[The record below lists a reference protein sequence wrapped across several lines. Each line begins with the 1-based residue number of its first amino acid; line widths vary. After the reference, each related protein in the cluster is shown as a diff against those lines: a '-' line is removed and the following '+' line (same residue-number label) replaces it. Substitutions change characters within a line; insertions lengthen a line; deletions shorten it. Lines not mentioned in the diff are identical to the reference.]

1 MIRNLRRKFIVIS
14 MCSTFLVLAVILGA
28 LNIVTYRKSVER
40 ADELLDILKNNRENI
55 SSEPGGEK
63 EWEFPQDRTGRRH
76 DFSPETKYET
86 RYFTVWTDE
95 KGNPYKVNVERISSV
110 TSDRAEQYALQVIER
125 GEERGFL

>member
-14 MCSTFLVLAVILGA
+14 MCSAFFVLAVILGA

-55 SSEPGGEK
+55 SSEPGEEK

-86 RYFTVWTDE
+86 QAPALGRG
-95 KGNPYKVNVERISSV
+95 KKLLVNVEKDM
-110 TSDRAEQYALQVIER
+110 TCCGDEKER
-125 GEERGFL
+125 KNRSFTCGKSCGGNQ